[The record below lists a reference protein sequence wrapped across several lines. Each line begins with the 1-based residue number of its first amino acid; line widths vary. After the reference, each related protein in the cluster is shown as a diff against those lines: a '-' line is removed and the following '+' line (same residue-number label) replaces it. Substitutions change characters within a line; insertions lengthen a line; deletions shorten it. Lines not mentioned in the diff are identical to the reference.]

1 MIHFF
6 REVYQWA
13 IPRLRFLASCLA
25 VGFIL
30 AVAFHTSSKTLITA
44 SVPAVAD
51 LKWDE
56 TDRTGLKA
64 KGIINAPNARS
75 LPMKSVRHLSAVAAF
90 SLFFQPGFA
99 QKLVDPNT
107 VAPEFRAAAE
117 KRRAEQINLNE
128 CVKKAN
134 DAKVPKRD
142 RAGFISGCAESNN
155 QTPTGE
161 AVK

>member
-1 MIHFF
+1 MGNPKITIIA
-6 REVYQWA
+6 Y
-13 IPRLRFLASCLA
+13 CLA
-25 VGFIL
+25 IGFIL

-56 TDRTGLKA
+56 TDRTALKA
-64 KGIINAPNARS
+64 KGIVNTPNTRS
-75 LPMKSVRHLSAVAAF
+75 LPMKSARHLSAVAAF

-117 KRRAEQINLNE
+117 KTAAWTTQSEWMRQKMPMTRR
-128 CVKKAN
+128 
-134 DAKVPKRD
+134 
-142 RAGFISGCAESNN
+142 S
-155 QTPTGE
+155 
-161 AVK
+161 

>member
-1 MIHFF
+1 
-6 REVYQWA
+6 
-13 IPRLRFLASCLA
+13 
-25 VGFIL
+25 
-30 AVAFHTSSKTLITA
+30 
-44 SVPAVAD
+44 
-51 LKWDE
+51 
-56 TDRTGLKA
+56 
-64 KGIINAPNARS
+64 
-75 LPMKSVRHLSAVAAF
+75 MKSVRHLSAVAAF

-142 RAGFISGCAESNN
+142 RAGFISGCAESHN
-155 QTPTGE
+155 QTPSSNLARCFELRCRSRSQFYRPRSRAGLIDTTPPATCPGG
-161 AVK
+161 ARLGVAAFAGGRRPR